1 MAEIQGAGGKVNLAE
16 MAVSQVEKAAAH
28 IREADRDV
36 IEKLKYTKREIIVH
50 FPAKMDDGSVR
61 IFSGYRVQHDD
72 SRGPFK
78 GGLRYHPSVDLDEM
92 RALAMWMTWKAAV
105 VSIPFGGAKGGVKC
119 EPASMSQREIE
130 NVTRRFTWEISPF
143 IGPEMDI
150 PAPDVATNPQVMA
163 WIMDTYSIRKGYAVP
178 GVVTGKP
185 LELGGS
191 LGRLEATGRGVF
203 TIAAKAAK
211 HLGFPISGARVVI
224 QGAGNVRRRRRAPV
238 CRSRGAHNRHLGC
251 FGRPLQPFRARREKG
266 PRGQDGRRKRQRE
279 GARCRCGGDT
289 NAELLELDCDIL
301 VPAAIENQITAVNAP
316 KLRCRMVVEGANGP
330 TTPEAD
336 AILADRGIRLVPD
349 ILANAGGVVVSY
361 FEWVQ
366 NLQELLWTEGE
377 VTDRLNKI
385 LSRAFHEVI
394 AVSEKENVDLRT
406 AALILGVGRVAGAGT
421 SGYLPVELGSGC
433 V

>member
-119 EPASMSQREIE
+119 EPASMSQCEIE

-191 LGRLEATGRGVF
+191 LGRLEATGRGSSP
-203 TIAAKAAK
+203 
-211 HLGFPISGARVVI
+211 LRP
-224 QGAGNVRRRRRAPV
+224 RRQSTWAFRYPAP
-238 CRSRGAHNRHLGC
+238 A
-251 FGRPLQPFRARREKG
+251 
-266 PRGQDGRRKRQRE
+266 
-279 GARCRCGGDT
+279 
-289 NAELLELDCDIL
+289 
-301 VPAAIENQITAVNAP
+301 
-316 KLRCRMVVEGANGP
+316 
-330 TTPEAD
+330 
-336 AILADRGIRLVPD
+336 
-349 ILANAGGVVVSY
+349 
-361 FEWVQ
+361 W
-366 NLQELLWTEGE
+366 
-377 VTDRLNKI
+377 
-385 LSRAFHEVI
+385 
-394 AVSEKENVDLRT
+394 
-406 AALILGVGRVAGAGT
+406 
-421 SGYLPVELGSGC
+421 
-433 V
+433 